1 MSVATSAFVAGAVA
15 TLLSRGDRRARG
27 HALFLGVFGSM
38 QLVDAFLWFDQAH
51 ATGGLAAC
59 DLTNR
64 VATRAGLA
72 IICLEPLA
80 AMLAAHVVADKKPH
94 PAVVAAYLGIFILT
108 PLSGTSLLSHRAPCA
123 DVAATLPIATID
135 IPRSG
140 DGGGGGGGGGYEPTP
155 VADRPEPSPSR
166 VAFGPT
172 WLDLITGLEDP
183 CVCTSVTPQGH
194 LRYGGLDLVYHRGW
208 TRWLGDEPAAC
219 ALDDGSE
226 VFATREIPLALRLL
240 FLGAMAVPYGVL
252 VTPRTCGA
260 AHAGILVA
268 TWLIGASSD
277 AAASVWC
284 VANVAQGILMLCE
297 PIVWPETARDAR
309 PPAPDRRDPGPG
321 PGPGG
326 ASPRHRKRRLWPVAQ
341 AFPSGGDTGYPA
353 GHAYGEFPERRRE
366 RRGVAG
372 RAWPRLD
379 AAAARRLAE
388 NPPDVV
394 VVGSGAGGLA
404 FAALVAKAGMRA
416 VVFERHYRAGGCT
429 HAFSEIG
436 GGRDVFDTGI
446 HYVGMG
452 ATFRRLLSHVSAP
465 GRPMRFAVMGDES
478 DGFAYDEID
487 LGRRVVRDAERR
499 REESAQRERKHAR
512 GPAGWGTSADLD
524 CDDDDDDDEEEPDQL
539 VEDHDQIQDRDEY
552 RDGEKGGKTR
562 TVVDEE
568 YERSSDR
575 LVVTLRK
582 GALAESLKAS
592 FPGEASAVDAYV
604 DAIHASRKTS
614 AGLLAAIR
622 TNHPR
627 GVFFDA
633 FVDAVAPSGLD
644 ALVLAKLVPYGFG
657 PVGDACRRFLLRRAE
672 RDARETAAD
681 AAARFTDDPAL
692 RATLSSGQMIDWNLP
707 GDETAW
713 PVAAGMMRYYEDG
726 GYFPDGGS
734 AQIAETMAEVIE
746 TRGGRDGRGGD
757 VICAADVVSI
767 VTDSGSDS
775 DTNAA
780 KTVRGVTV
788 RVATRGTT
796 KGTRTDASDDDFF
809 IPCGVV
815 VSAVGFENTFLRL
828 VPRET
833 LRAAEMDPRE
843 VTSTLRP
850 SHGHVCAF
858 VSLDG
863 SARELG
869 LRAANT
875 HSFGDALAASYGYD
889 VGAFS
894 RDYYADPFRDEA
906 RDGAPFEPLITITC
920 PSAKDP
926 SRADDPTSTAILLA
940 EAAPEWTDPSWRAS
954 EPNARPAS
962 YLEFKSRWRRL
973 FLERLHRHY
982 PKTRGRVRHAE
993 VSTPVT
999 AERFL
1004 GNAASYGLE
1013 WTPAHFRAD
1022 TQERWFS
1029 PAVRRIPGLF
1039 LTGEC
1044 VAYGGFYGA
1053 VANAYVTASHVLG
1066 LARLAT
1072 MMATDADAEPPVVRE
1087 GDETATRERQTRRRR
1102 RRGGEGTPHASRSDA

>member
-1 MSVATSAFVAGAVA
+1 MRRTDGRGARERQSRGAKRNPFRVVVAVRRDWFIAIRARTAVSAAPRRAYRRARTRRLAGHDDRGALARARVASMSCSPVVRAGARASAPRRFGAVSSGAARVAASSSCASRFLGGGDASRRALARRAAPRSPRRRDASLATTRACWSLEVSVATSAFVAGAVA

-38 QLVDAFLWFDQAH
+38 QLVDAFLWYDHAH
-51 ATGGLAAC
+51 AAGGLAAC

-64 VATRAGLA
+64 IATRAGLA

-94 PAVVAAYLGIFILT
+94 PAVVAAYLGIFIFT
-108 PLSGTSLLSHRAPCA
+108 PLCGTSLLSHRAPCA
-123 DVAATLPIATID
+123 DVATIDIPIATID
-135 IPRSG
+135 IPR
-140 DGGGGGGGGGYEPTP
+140 GGGAGGYESTP
-155 VADRPEPSPSR
+155 VAERPEPSPPPSPSR
-166 VAFGPT
+166 VAIGPT
-172 WLDLITGLEDP
+172 WVHLMTSLEDP
-183 CVCTSVTPQGH
+183 CVCTSVTSQGH
-194 LRYGGLDLVYHRGW
+194 LRYGGLDVVYHRGW

-219 ALDDGSE
+219 GLDDGSE
-226 VFATREIPLALRLL
+226 VFAVREIPLALRLL

-297 PIVWPETARDAR
+297 PIVWPETADEDEPGLDRVPSTDTS
-309 PPAPDRRDPGPG
+309 PAGV
-321 PGPGG
+321 
-326 ASPRHRKRRLWPVAQ
+326 SSRHRTRARRRLRLWPVAR

-353 GHAYGEFPERRRE
+353 GHAYGDFPRRRD

-394 VVGSGAGGLA
+394 VIGSGAGGLA

-416 VVFERHYRAGGCT
+416 VVFEKHYRAGGCT

-436 GGRDVFDTGI
+436 GGGDVFDTGI
-446 HYVGMG
+446 HYVGMD

-487 LGRRVVRDAERR
+487 LGRRDASR
-499 REESAQRERKHAR
+499 
-512 GPAGWGTSADLD
+512 
-524 CDDDDDDDEEEPDQL
+524 
-539 VEDHDQIQDRDEY
+539 
-552 RDGEKGGKTR
+552 
-562 TVVDEE
+562 
-568 YERSSDR
+568 DR

-582 GALAESLKAS
+582 GALAESLRAS
-592 FPGEASAVDAYV
+592 FPDEADAVDAYV
-604 DAIHASRKTS
+604 DAIHFS
-614 AGLLAAIR
+614 
-622 TNHPR
+622 
-627 GVFFDA
+627 GVA
-633 FVDAVAPSGLD
+633 KKVSGLD

-657 PVGDACRRFLLRRAE
+657 PIGHALRRFLLRRAE
-672 RDARETAAD
+672 RDARETAAA

-707 GDETAW
+707 GDDTSW
-713 PVAAGMMRYYEDG
+713 IVAAGMMRYYENG

-734 AQIAETMAEVIE
+734 ALIAETMAELIE
-746 TRGGRDGRGGD
+746 TRGGGDDREKKGGE
-757 VICAADVVSI
+757 VLCAAEVASI
-767 VTDSGSDS
+767 VTDPDPERR
-775 DTNAA
+775 A
-780 KTVRGVTV
+780 VRGVTV
-788 RVATRGTT
+788 RVASKET
-796 KGTRTDASDDDFF
+796 FF
-809 IPCGVV
+809 VPCGVV

-833 LRAAEMDPRE
+833 LRAAGMDPRE
-843 VTSTLRP
+843 VTSRLRP

-863 SARELG
+863 SASELG

-875 HSFGDALAASYGYD
+875 HSFGDALGAGYGYD

-894 RDYYADPFRDEA
+894 RDYYADPFRDDA
-906 RDGAPFEPLITITC
+906 KNGVTFEPLITITC

-926 SRADDPTSTAILLA
+926 SRANDPTSTVILLA
-940 EAAPEWTDPSWRAS
+940 EAVAEWTEPSWR
-954 EPNARPAS
+954 RP
-962 YLEFKSRWRRL
+962 RRRRDRRPTGSSNPGGDV
-973 FLERLHRHY
+973 FFSNGC
-982 PKTRGRVRHAE
+982 T
-993 VSTPVT
+993 
-999 AERFL
+999 
-1004 GNAASYGLE
+1004 
-1013 WTPAHFRAD
+1013 D
-1022 TQERWFS
+1022 T
-1029 PAVRRIPGLF
+1029 
-1039 LTGEC
+1039 
-1044 VAYGGFYGA
+1044 
-1053 VANAYVTASHVLG
+1053 
-1066 LARLAT
+1066 
-1072 MMATDADAEPPVVRE
+1072 
-1087 GDETATRERQTRRRR
+1087 TRRREGACLTRRCPRQSPPSGSWETPRVTVWSGPPRISKRRPRNGGSR
-1102 RRGGEGTPHASRSDA
+1102 RRCDASRDYSSRESASRTAGSTARWRTRTSPRRTCWDSRD